1 MMIGKFK
8 QREFNLKT
16 AINIEVNVNKRRL
29 PESPDTKDALDI
41 RIVSADKII
50 VVGLP
55 EEFYNHNVST
65 TNTFFFKKPLN

>member
-1 MMIGKFK
+1 MIGKFK

-16 AINIEVNVNKRRL
+16 VINLEVNVNKRHL

-55 EEFYNHNVST
+55 EEFYNQNVSFSKIP
-65 TNTFFFKKPLN
+65 FFEKPL